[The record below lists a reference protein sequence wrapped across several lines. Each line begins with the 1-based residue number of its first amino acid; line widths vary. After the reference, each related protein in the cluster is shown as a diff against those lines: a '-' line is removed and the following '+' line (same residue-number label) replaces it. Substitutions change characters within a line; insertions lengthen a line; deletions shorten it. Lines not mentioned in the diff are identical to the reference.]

1 MSVTVFTA
9 GKNRR
14 PSVPLVI
21 LLTLALGASVFSC
34 SRPSATFI
42 TESEV
47 RSIMDSVEAATLEK
61 DIDGVVEHMARDVII
76 NVTVDTP
83 FGPQRQRLT
92 REEFREQTRKGWAMA
107 GQYDYRREK
116 EGISIAEDG
125 LTATVRTDI
134 RETMTIQG
142 RRVRTTTRE
151 TATLAVVDGRILVT
165 ALEAVVSRR

>member
-1 MSVTVFTA
+1 
-9 GKNRR
+9 
-14 PSVPLVI
+14 
-21 LLTLALGASVFSC
+21 
-34 SRPSATFI
+34 
-42 TESEV
+42 
-47 RSIMDSVEAATLEK
+47 
-61 DIDGVVEHMARDVII
+61 MARDVII

-116 EGISIAEDG
+116 EGISLAEDG

-134 RETMTIQG
+134 LEAMTIQG

-151 TATLAVVDGRILVT
+151 TATLALVDGRILVT